1 MNNSEHDAQKETP
14 VLVSRL
20 HRMASLSKNLNT
32 TSIKFNTPFD
42 NSKDVEL
49 MQEAAVE
56 IERLYNKVQDLQAH
70 AEQDSCIVD
79 KLRWQLMHS
88 IYCPRQSCHICSE
101 IEKEIC
107 HG

>member
-14 VLVSRL
+14 ALVSRL
-20 HRMASLSKNLNT
+20 YRMASLSKNLN
-32 TSIKFNTPFD
+32 SVAVSSNI
-42 NSKDVEL
+42 SYDVVL
-49 MQEAAVE
+49 MEEAAAE
-56 IERLYNKVQDLQAH
+56 IERLYNKIQDLQAH

-88 IYCPRQSCHICSE
+88 IYCPRQACHICSE